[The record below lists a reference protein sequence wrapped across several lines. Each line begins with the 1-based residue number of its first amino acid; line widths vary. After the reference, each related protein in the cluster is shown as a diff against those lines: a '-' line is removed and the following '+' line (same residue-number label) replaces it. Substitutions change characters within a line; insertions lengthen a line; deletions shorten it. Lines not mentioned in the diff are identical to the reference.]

1 VRRRHLVHVVSLIL
15 LALSGAL
22 GLTFLVALAYG
33 DGDAGAFAVSG
44 AVLVIVGL
52 VGYWRTRLERDL
64 TVREGY
70 AVVSLA
76 WLAVGAAG
84 ALPYVL
90 SGTIQSPTA
99 ALFESVSGFTTTGAT
114 VFAQIEA
121 LPHGILFWRSL
132 TQWLGGMGI
141 IVLGIA
147 ILPFLGVGGMQLFKA
162 EVPGP
167 TPERLQPR
175 IAQTAKLLW
184 CSIFSEGCRRSRR
197 SRTLSRRYP
206 PAASPPGTRRSLR
219 TTHRTSST

>member
-84 ALPYVL
+84 DDDGGSNRGALPAC
-90 SGTIQSPTA
+90 SG
-99 ALFESVSGFTTTGAT
+99 
-114 VFAQIEA
+114 
-121 LPHGILFWRSL
+121 SL
-132 TQWLGGMGI
+132 T
-141 IVLGIA
+141 
-147 ILPFLGVGGMQLFKA
+147 
-162 EVPGP
+162 
-167 TPERLQPR
+167 T
-175 IAQTAKLLW
+175 
-184 CSIFSEGCRRSRR
+184 
-197 SRTLSRRYP
+197 
-206 PAASPPGTRRSLR
+206 SPWAPWARP
-219 TTHRTSST
+219 